1 MIAIGGAV
9 ANLMANPRP
18 ILCLDTCDFLD
29 VARAIMRDGLAR
41 TKSFGRMIEAL
52 ASDPNRFQP
61 VITYLVRHE
70 WEQDLEGVRI
80 DAERDVERTNGKI
93 ALIGEA
99 CQDVGIVNPP
109 LVPFDA
115 KLLVQGLIDLAEK
128 LMNQAV
134 VLIKDDLCVE
144 RALERLMEKRRPSH
158 SKEIKDSIH
167 LEHYLEFCRQ
177 LRQANFAPRCVF
189 VSANKS
195 DFWKDKETPIIHPD
209 LDDDLQSVGLEFY
222 GRLEAAVGQLGI

>member
-29 VARAIMRDGLAR
+29 VPRAIMRDGLAR

-52 ASDPNRFQP
+52 ASDPTQFQP

-80 DAERDVERTNGKI
+80 DAERDIEKTNGKI
-93 ALIGEA
+93 ALIGEV
-99 CQDVGIVNPP
+99 CQDVGIVIPP
-109 LVPFDA
+109 INPFDA
-115 KLLVQGLIDLAEK
+115 KPLIQGLVKLAED
-128 LMNQAV
+128 LLNQAV

-222 GRLEAAVGQLGI
+222 GRLEAAVGQLRI

>member
-9 ANLMANPRP
+9 ANLVVNPRP

-29 VARAIMRDGLAR
+29 VVRGIMRDGLAQ
-41 TKSFGRMIEAL
+41 TNAFGRMLDTL
-52 ASDPNRFQP
+52 AAAPNRLQP

-80 DAERDVERTNGKI
+80 DAERDIERANRKI

-99 CQDVGIVNPP
+99 CKRVGIVNSPSA
-109 LVPFDA
+109 PFDA
-115 KLLVQGLIDLAEK
+115 KSLIQGLINLAET
-128 LMNQAV
+128 LMNQAF
-134 VLIKDDLCVE
+134 VLIKDETCVE

-167 LEHYLEFCRQ
+167 LEHYLEICRQ
-177 LRQANFAPRCVF
+177 LRQAHFAPRCF
-189 VSANKS
+189 MVSANKS
-195 DFWKDKETPIIHPD
+195 DFWKDKDTPIIHPD
-209 LDDDLQSVGLEFY
+209 LDDDLRSVGLQFY
-222 GRLEAAVGQLGI
+222 GKLDAAVGQLGI